1 MKFLVP
7 LIASAVLAGCASDL
21 VRHEKDF
28 STKQRTGDWYDYHRE
43 IRKGE
48 QPEPPKELKDR

>member
-7 LIASAVLAGCASDL
+7 LLAAVVLAGCNSDL

-28 STKQRTGDWYDYHRE
+28 STKQRKGDWYDYHRGLH
-43 IRKGE
+43 KSWP
-48 QPEPPKELKDR
+48 PEPKKELKDR